1 MKTRGLRAALA
12 AAGLALLTG
21 CGSIHPGAAAS
32 VGDTVITRA
41 ELSDA
46 AEGSCLAST
55 ALGAPAR
62 LNGQVMG
69 EALTAMVQTEL
80 AMQFGEFRG
89 VTYDRQ
95 VINELMAQFDA
106 GIPRE
111 ERYAAFRDAVK
122 ESRIAQLLLIE
133 VGKDELGAP
142 EGQEPGDDQ
151 AYSAGVQAM
160 AQWQE
165 RNDISVDV
173 DPRYAVAEQGG
184 RNVSGGSV
192 SVPVSPVSRSALNPS
207 SGLAERLPAG
217 QVCAAGQQ

>member
-21 CGSIHPGAAAS
+21 CGGIHPGAAAS
-32 VGDTVITRA
+32 VGDTVISR
-41 ELSDA
+41 DA
-46 AEGSCLAST
+46 LADTAEGSCLAST

-62 LNGQVMG
+62 LNSQVLG

-80 AMQFGEFRG
+80 AMQFGESRG

-95 VINELMAQFDA
+95 VINQLMAQFDA

-111 ERYAAFRDAVK
+111 ERYAAFRDAVRD
-122 ESRIAQLLLIE
+122 SRIAQLLLIE

-151 AYSAGVQAM
+151 AYSAGAQAM

-165 RNDISVDV
+165 DNDVSVDV
-173 DPRYAVAEQGG
+173 DPRYAVAEQDG
-184 RNVSGGSV
+184 RNVVGGSV

-217 QVCAAGQQ
+217 QVCASGQQ